1 MLDPDPDEQP
11 KATDICPS
19 LYFMSKLNYKQKES
33 SFDKFYGPCCEQPAP
48 ELACNEQQ
56 AEIERLRSQNAAL
69 KSQLHTQSAWI
80 NNLSKGIFSSSRFSF
95 QTHPSRDGLTN
106 Q

>member
-1 MLDPDPDEQP
+1 
-11 KATDICPS
+11 
-19 LYFMSKLNYKQKES
+19 MSKLNYKQKET

-80 NNLSKGIFSSSRFSF
+80 DNLSKGIFSSSRFSF
-95 QTHPSRDGLTN
+95 QTHPSRDGLAN